1 MMTAHAITKW
11 RPNGR
16 AGSELCLK
24 TKGKAAPVTSLVNFL
39 FIVDEL
45 SKMKQPS
52 SFIPRKLFASS
63 AL

>member
-1 MMTAHAITKW
+1 MDARSACSSA
-11 RPNGR
+11 G
-16 AGSELCLK
+16 AGSKLGLK
-24 TKGKAAPVTSLVNFL
+24 TKGEAASVASLVNFL

-45 SKMKQPS
+45 SKVKQPS